1 MTTDTPENFRA
12 AGRLHAR
19 AREFRGEFL
28 NSVAVIEHDI
38 AKLLTDYFCRDDSAK
53 QELFFE
59 RIACRM
65 SLEEK
70 RSILVAIVKEDYPSY
85 WEEHASFLN
94 DIQQLQGFR
103 NKLAHSVLDVS
114 DEALSRPIEAG
125 VGFIQWKAGAPV
137 TQSEFDDWCVRAN
150 MVLGTLNE
158 IRMLLPFK
166 ECR

>member
-1 MTTDTPENFRA
+1 MTTDTPENFLA
-12 AGRLHAR
+12 ARRLHAR

-28 NSVAVIEHDI
+28 NSVAVIEHNI
-38 AKLLTDYFCRDDSAK
+38 ATLLTRYFCSDDPTK

-70 RSILVAIVKEDYPSY
+70 RSILVAIVKEDYPGY
-85 WEEHASFLN
+85 WEEHASFLQ

-114 DEALSRPIEAG
+114 DEALARPIEAG
-125 VGFIQWKAGAPV
+125 VGFIQWKTGAPV

-150 MVLGTLNE
+150 VVLGTLEE

-166 ECR
+166 ERR